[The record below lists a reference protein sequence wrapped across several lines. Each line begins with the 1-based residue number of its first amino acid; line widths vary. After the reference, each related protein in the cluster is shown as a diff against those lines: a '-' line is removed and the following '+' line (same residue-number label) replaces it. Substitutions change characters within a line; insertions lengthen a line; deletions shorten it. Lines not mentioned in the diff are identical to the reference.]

1 MDDKY
6 QRLNTYLVFT
16 VFCKYAFFNQGR
28 KANEKAHVFVM
39 LPPQLLV
46 CCCHNWFIKWNPPS
60 FYPHK
65 DVLKTQEHPHKA
77 HILWQTSG
85 FLHFCHFWLAAL
97 TCGLVVQLWLVMI
110 EITVCYHSVSM
121 EQKNI
126 SLLRK
131 QARTRWY
138 RLSVDKQLAF
148 WGPKLQFVLHRQ
160 QATPVRAAEWSR
172 DSASHN
178 RK

>member
-1 MDDKY
+1 M
-6 QRLNTYLVFT
+6 V
-16 VFCKYAFFNQGR
+16 
-28 KANEKAHVFVM
+28 
-39 LPPQLLV
+39 PPQLLV
-46 CCCHNWFIKWNPPS
+46 CCCHSRFIKVNPLS

-65 DVLKTQEHPHKA
+65 DVLKTQEHSHKSTD
-77 HILWQTSG
+77 IVKQTSG
-85 FLHFCHFWLAAL
+85 FLHFCHFCLAAL
-97 TCGLVVQLWLVMI
+97 TCGLVVQLSLVMI

-138 RLSVDKQLAF
+138 RPSVDKQLAF

-172 DSASHN
+172 DSAPHN